1 MPMAAP
7 EASSSQSD
15 FLISLRHSRLR
26 VTRKD
31 SSRNT
36 AASPARQSASSADVI
51 SIRRTNRPI
60 VPNTVMD
67 TIRPSRARAVAEGV
81 ADVFISA
88 SVGKT
93 EHKFSGKTR
102 PRQCLARADT

>member
-15 FLISLRHSRLR
+15 FLISLRRRCLR
-26 VTRKD
+26 VTRKY

-36 AASPARQSASSADVI
+36 AASPARQSASSAEVI

-67 TIRPSRARAVAEGV
+67 TISPSRARPVPEGV
-81 ADVFISA
+81 VVAFIGA
-88 SVGKT
+88 SVG
-93 EHKFSGKTR
+93 R
-102 PRQCLARADT
+102 N

>member
-1 MPMAAP
+1 MAAP

-15 FLISLRHSRLR
+15 FLISLSRHSRLR
-26 VTRKD
+26 VTRKY

-36 AASPARQSASSADVI
+36 AASPARQSASSAEVI

-67 TIRPSRARAVAEGV
+67 TIRPSRARPVPEGV
-81 ADVFISA
+81 VVVFIDA
-88 SVGKT
+88 S
-93 EHKFSGKTR
+93 ENR
-102 PRQCLARADT
+102 N

>member
-1 MPMAAP
+1 MVVYLYASNSSIQLMPMAAP

-26 VTRKD
+26 VARKY
-31 SSRNT
+31 SSKNT
-36 AASPARQSASSADVI
+36 AASPARQSASSAEVI

-67 TIRPSRARAVAEGV
+67 TIRPSRARPAPEGV
-81 ADVFISA
+81 VVVFIDA
-88 SVGKT
+88 S
-93 EHKFSGKTR
+93 ENR
-102 PRQCLARADT
+102 N

>member
-51 SIRRTNRPI
+51 SIRRTNRLI

-67 TIRPSRARAVAEGV
+67 TIRPSRARAVAE
-81 ADVFISA
+81 
-88 SVGKT
+88 
-93 EHKFSGKTR
+93 
-102 PRQCLARADT
+102 